1 MKKFSEWINEND
13 ATIIADEDILVQ
25 TAGSEAN
32 VYTDNVTGETTKKNS
47 VVKNMDIAV
56 TEPNVVAEDFLST
69 IDLKTATDSV
79 NAPFA
84 PKSSTIPNDDFVNDI
99 DNYM

>member
-25 TAGSEAN
+25 TAGSESN

-56 TEPNVVAEDFLST
+56 TEPNVVAEDLSKVTPLTSVLPSFLST
-69 IDLKTATDSV
+69 T
-79 NAPFA
+79 
-84 PKSSTIPNDDFVNDI
+84 
-99 DNYM
+99 